1 MNTTVTVVTG
11 LYNINRETD
20 GDGRKT
26 NDYIAWLKKTMRLN
40 VQMVVYCEQST
51 YDEIKNERTDYE
63 HTKFIIIE
71 KKDIEYFQYE
81 DKVNEIVKMP
91 EYLKK
96 IRGKDRLE
104 VKLPIYN
111 LLIMNKIVWLSDV
124 AKENYFNSTMF
135 MWIDAGTSRFFENY
149 DLTLKKQWPNLN
161 KLNPGKFNI
170 QIKRSILNN
179 YLHEDDIM
187 YHNDHFTTA
196 TVFSG
201 TKQIIDR
208 IKMESEIVFKTMLE
222 HNCINNEQI
231 VFAIIFKKYPDLFH
245 ALVNNTYKHLPYFE
259 YLSN

>member
-40 VQMVVYCEQST
+40 VPMVVYCEQST

-124 AKENYFNSTMF
+124 AKEN
-135 MWIDAGTSRFFENY
+135 
-149 DLTLKKQWPNLN
+149 
-161 KLNPGKFNI
+161 
-170 QIKRSILNN
+170 
-179 YLHEDDIM
+179 
-187 YHNDHFTTA
+187 
-196 TVFSG
+196 
-201 TKQIIDR
+201 
-208 IKMESEIVFKTMLE
+208 
-222 HNCINNEQI
+222 
-231 VFAIIFKKYPDLFH
+231 
-245 ALVNNTYKHLPYFE
+245 
-259 YLSN
+259 